1 MGSGNYNQRT
11 LGRMQGSFYGIVS
24 VRKFIRFFP
33 QKFGLIFQDNDCLK
47 QTQSIFDKKVFHGNQ
62 GQMTKNQ
69 PQNDYFRLFFGFL
82 VYSSNCLL

>member
-11 LGRMQGSFYGIVS
+11 LGRMQGLFYGIVS

-33 QKFGLIFQDNDCLK
+33 QIGLLFQDNDCLK

-62 GQMTKNQ
+62 GQMTENQ